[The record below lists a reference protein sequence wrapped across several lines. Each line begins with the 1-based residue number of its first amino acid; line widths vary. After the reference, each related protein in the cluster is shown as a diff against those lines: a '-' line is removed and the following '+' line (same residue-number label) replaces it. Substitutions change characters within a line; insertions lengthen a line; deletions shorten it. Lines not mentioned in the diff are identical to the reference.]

1 MSCEGVYVPTG
12 TTCLALRLELG
23 LHSAQS
29 AHGWK
34 LSWMQVF
41 SPGRYRM
48 AAWKGKV
55 ASAPAPES
63 NTLVETSYFTGTVH
77 ADPGG
82 NVSPLCTEVQE
93 ERGLAAAS
101 AMQVA

>member
-1 MSCEGVYVPTG
+1 MSCEGVYVPSG

-23 LHSAQS
+23 LHSARS

-34 LSWMQVF
+34 LSWMQIF
-41 SPGRYRM
+41 SPGRCQM
-48 AAWKGKV
+48 AAWKGKG

-63 NTLVETSYFTGTVH
+63 DTLEETSCFTGTVH
-77 ADPGG
+77 ADPRG

-93 ERGLAAAS
+93 EWGLAAAT